1 MGSGLYRSRT
11 LRAIG
16 SHHDSPVIGICAVI
30 DQARW
35 SVWDLPAALVPMNYV
50 EAVQRAG
57 GLAVLLPPDPALIE
71 VPGRLLD
78 RLDGLMLIGGPDVGA
93 GRYGAEA
100 HALAEPEALLR
111 DGVEIALAR
120 EALDRGLPLLGV
132 CRGMQLINVA
142 AGGTLRQHL
151 PDELGDERHRRVLGS
166 FPGNEHRVD
175 LDEGSRARE
184 SAGESPHVV
193 YSHHHQ
199 GVARLGDG
207 LRVTG
212 RAEEDQVPE
221 AIEGD
226 GPGWALGV
234 QWHPEA
240 DPDSRIIAGLVAAA
254 RERLDFRR
262 EGVDRKE
269 GGHSP
274 IQAARRDERS

>member
-1 MGSGLYRSRT
+1 M
-11 LRAIG
+11 
-16 SHHDSPVIGICAVI
+16 
-30 DQARW
+30 DQAHW

-71 VPGRLLD
+71 APGRLLD

-254 RERLDFRR
+254 RDRLGCRR

>member
-1 MGSGLYRSRT
+1 M
-11 LRAIG
+11 
-16 SHHDSPVIGICAVI
+16 

-57 GLAVLLPPDPALIE
+57 GLAILVAPDPALLEDPDAI
-71 VPGRLLD
+71 LD

-93 GRYGAEA
+93 ARYGAEA
-100 HALAEPEALLR
+100 HDLAEPEAMLR

-120 EALDRGLPLLGV
+120 GALARGLPLLGI

-175 LDEGSRARE
+175 LADGSRALA

-193 YSHHHQ
+193 FSHHHQ
-199 GVARLGDG
+199 GIERLGEG

-212 RAEEDQVPE
+212 RAEEDDVPE
-221 AIEGD
+221 AIEAD

-240 DPDSRIIAGLVAAA
+240 DPESRVIVGLVAAA
-254 RERLDFRR
+254 RDRLVWRR

-269 GGHSP
+269 GGDSP
-274 IQAARRDERS
+274 TPATRRDERS

>member
-1 MGSGLYRSRT
+1 M
-11 LRAIG
+11 
-16 SHHDSPVIGICAVI
+16 

-57 GLAVLLPPDPALIE
+57 GLAILVPPDPALIDD
-71 VPGRLLD
+71 PDALLD
-78 RLDGLMLIGGPDVGA
+78 RVDGLVLIGGPDVGA
-93 GRYGAEA
+93 GRYGAEP
-100 HALAEPEALLR
+100 HALAEPEAALR

-120 EALDRGLPLLGV
+120 AALQRGVPLLGI

-166 FPGNEHRVD
+166 FPGNEHRVE
-175 LDEGSRARE
+175 LDEGSRALA
-184 SAGESPHVV
+184 SAGGSPQVV
-193 YSHHHQ
+193 FSHHHQ
-199 GVARLGDG
+199 AVERLGEG
-207 LRVTG
+207 LRATG
-212 RAEEDQVPE
+212 RDEQDDVVE
-221 AIEGD
+221 AIEPD

-240 DPDSRIIAGLVAAA
+240 DPESTVIAGLVAAA
-254 RERLDFRR
+254 RDRLASRR

-269 GGHSP
+269 GGDSP
-274 IQAARRDERS
+274 IPAARRDERS

>member
-1 MGSGLYRSRT
+1 MP
-11 LRAIG
+11 
-16 SHHDSPVIGICAVI
+16 PVIGICAVM

-57 GLAVLLPPDPALIE
+57 GMAVLVPPDPALLDD
-71 VPGRLLD
+71 PGAMLD
-78 RLDGLMLIGGPDVGA
+78 HLDGLMLIGGPDVGA
-93 GRYGAEA
+93 GRYGAEP
-100 HALAEPEALLR
+100 HPLADPEALLR

-120 EALDRGLPLLGV
+120 EALARGLPLLGI

-151 PDELGDERHRRVLGS
+151 PDELGDDRHRRVVGS

-175 LDEGSRARE
+175 VAEGTRARA
-184 SAGESPHVV
+184 SAGESPHRV

-199 GVARLGDG
+199 AVDRLGEG
-207 LRVTG
+207 LRVTARSSEG
-212 RAEEDQVPE
+212 DGTPE
-221 AIEGD
+221 AIEPD
-226 GPGWALGV
+226 GAGWALGV

-240 DPDSRIIAGLVAAA
+240 DPDSPVIAGLVAAA
-254 RERLDFRR
+254 RDRIALRR

-274 IQAARRDERS
+274 IPAARRDERS

>member
-1 MGSGLYRSRT
+1 M
-11 LRAIG
+11 
-16 SHHDSPVIGICAVI
+16 

-71 VPGRLLD
+71 APGRLLD

-120 EALDRGLPLLGV
+120 EALDRGLPVLGV

-240 DPDSRIIAGLVAAA
+240 DPDSGVIAGLGAAA
-254 RERLDFRR
+254 RDRLGYRR

>member
-1 MGSGLYRSRT
+1 
-11 LRAIG
+11 
-16 SHHDSPVIGICAVI
+16 
-30 DQARW
+30 
-35 SVWDLPAALVPMNYV
+35 
-50 EAVQRAG
+50 
-57 GLAVLLPPDPALIE
+57 
-71 VPGRLLD
+71 
-78 RLDGLMLIGGPDVGA
+78 
-93 GRYGAEA
+93 
-100 HALAEPEALLR
+100 
-111 DGVEIALAR
+111 
-120 EALDRGLPLLGV
+120 
-132 CRGMQLINVA
+132 MQLINVA
-142 AGGTLRQHL
+142 AGGTLREQL
-151 PDELGDERHRRVLGS
+151 ADELGDERHRRVLGS

-254 RERLDFRR
+254 RDHLGCRR

>member
-1 MGSGLYRSRT
+1 MPPSGE
-11 LRAIG
+11 
-16 SHHDSPVIGICAVI
+16 SPVIGICAVM

-57 GLAVLLPPDPALIE
+57 GLALLVPPDPALLEDPDAI
-71 VPGRLLD
+71 LD

-93 GRYGAEA
+93 GRYGAEP
-100 HALAEPEALLR
+100 HPLAEPEARLR

-120 EALDRGLPLLGV
+120 RALERGLPLLGI

-151 PDELGDERHRRVLGS
+151 PDELGDERHRRALGS
-166 FPGNEHRVD
+166 FAGHEHRVE
-175 LDEGSRARE
+175 LAAGSRAMA

-193 YSHHHQ
+193 FSHHHQ
-199 GVARLGDG
+199 SVGRVGEG
-207 LRVTG
+207 LVVSG
-212 RAEEDQVPE
+212 RADDDEVPE
-221 AIEGD
+221 AIEPA

-240 DPDSRIIAGLVAAA
+240 DPESPVIAALVGAA
-254 RERLDFRR
+254 REGIASRR

-269 GGHSP
+269 GGDSP
-274 IQAARRDERS
+274 IPAARRDERS